1 MTFNVSNNEFSSF
14 YSERMQCLK
23 EKWVRELRKLTESI
37 RNVRKAFQND
47 VEMYILELTSQ
58 SSVNILQSYVHQS

>member
-1 MTFNVSNNEFSSF
+1 
-14 YSERMQCLK
+14 MQCLK